1 MYSVPF
7 FLWYITPN
15 AANANAAATRSS
27 AKATHPPG
35 EDSKQKARNL
45 VFQLLLYL
53 QWKTNKH
60 NITITHTQKVSLPG
74 STVLWRVPRLTLASF
89 TSLSE
94 RPTEQEGS
102 EVEERRSQLWTKKS
116 PEDRFLYTRL
126 WGFTSCFLSD
136 QRSTGC
142 GYQPSD
148 SQLTFTLSSSPHT
161 TDRKGGLPEAR

>member
-1 MYSVPF
+1 MYCVCIRYLSFCSTSLPMQPTLMWLQEAVQRP
-7 FLWYITPN
+7 P
-15 AANANAAATRSS
+15 
-27 AKATHPPG
+27 THLARTLNK
-35 EDSKQKARNL
+35 KQEI
-45 VFQLLLYL
+45 LYL

-74 STVLWRVPRLTLASF
+74 SRVLRRVPRLTLASF

-116 PEDRFLYTRL
+116 PEERFLYTRL